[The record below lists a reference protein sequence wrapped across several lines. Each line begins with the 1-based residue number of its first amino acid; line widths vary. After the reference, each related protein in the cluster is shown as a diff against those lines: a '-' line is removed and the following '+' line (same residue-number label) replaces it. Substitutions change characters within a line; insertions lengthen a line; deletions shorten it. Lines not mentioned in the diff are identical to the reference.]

1 MESEADGYPIYMKIN
16 ITNLGPKEWVD
27 FKEDISFGLLSAL
40 RSIGHDVTMS
50 TNYFE
55 KTALNMVV
63 GSDFLAGMP
72 NILQPLIRS
81 QYDYAVFEV
90 EAFDGATVNQ
100 RQDFPLGNYQAL
112 LLNAK
117 HIFTP
122 YQYNLGAL
130 GQSDWREKLRYVRW
144 GYFPELR
151 DDRMRRKAS
160 FTHDGLFFGLAKEA
174 RIEKLKALQA
184 SKQLSVALVGRQ
196 DPLMMRR
203 YYIAHCRWGLNLS
216 SGDGECFTNPFRLYA
231 MAANDMPILSDP
243 GPDADGYLALC
254 EVVDFCQLEQKLL
267 EPADDVN
274 GLRDRVMERQLADE
288 WRGVL

>member
-1 MESEADGYPIYMKIN
+1 MKIN

-27 FKEDISFGLLSAL
+27 FKADISFGLLSAL
-40 RSIGHDVTMS
+40 RSIGHDVTMT

-63 GSDFLAGMP
+63 GSDFLSGMP

-81 QYDYAVFEV
+81 RYDYAVFEV

-122 YQYNLGAL
+122 YQYNLEAL
-130 GQSDWREKLRYVRW
+130 RQPSWREKLQYVRW

-151 DDRMRRKAS
+151 DDRMRRKTS
-160 FTHDGLFFGLAKEA
+160 FTHDGLFFGLAKGA
-174 RIEKLKALQA
+174 RVEKLKALQA
-184 SKQLSVALVGRQ
+184 SGQLSVALIGRQ
-196 DPLMMRR
+196 DPLMMRQ
-203 YYIAHCRWGLNLS
+203 YYIANCRWGLNLS
-216 SGDGECFTNPFRLYA
+216 SGDGECFSNPFRLYA

-243 GPDADGYLALC
+243 GPDADGYLELC
-254 EVVDFCQLEQKLL
+254 KVVDFDRLEQKLL
-267 EPADDVN
+267 EPEQDLN
-274 GLRDRVMERQLADE
+274 GLRDRVREKQLADE